1 MRVGSERWW
10 ERVSPRVRDAI
21 VRGRIG
27 DVMASE
33 LTATEDMLRSEA
45 ASNYQPKDSR
55 FDDIAAAGSD
65 GLLDLNGGVISIR
78 KVGVDT
84 GDSVISRDAGDAR
97 YVAASTV
104 SAFGASL
111 IDDADAA
118 TCRTTLDVRYPHVYT
133 VWAGP
138 TVNWTVAASEA
149 LFLGSAPWSCQP
161 YDGTRATQAR
171 ITMCHVGAASSG
183 SVKAYV
189 KYTTNGQAAG
199 TYNTVGTWAS
209 MAASG
214 HVSIT
219 LGTGAG
225 ANYLDSGWVTLA
237 SGAKI
242 DGMLA
247 VTGDGGNGSTSITVY
262 SMKVEIR

>member
-1 MRVGSERWW
+1 MQESILRGRVG
-10 ERVSPRVRDAI
+10 
-21 VRGRIG
+21 
-27 DVMASE
+27 DVKMAD
-33 LTATEDMLRSEA
+33 LAATENTLRGESA
-45 ASNYQPKDSR
+45 ANYQPKDDKLS
-55 FDDIAAAGSD
+55 DIVAAGSD
-65 GLLDLNGGVISIR
+65 GLLDLNSGAISTR

-84 GDSVISRDAGDAR
+84 GSSVISRDVGDAR

-111 IDDADAA
+111 IDDADAD
-118 TCRTTLDVRYPHVYT
+118 TSRTTLDVRYPHVYT

-138 TVNWTVAASEA
+138 TVGWIVPASEG

-161 YDGTRATQAR
+161 YDGTRATQVR

-189 KYTTNGQAAG
+189 KYTTQGQAAG

-209 MAASG
+209 MASSG
-214 HVSIT
+214 QVALT

-225 ANYLDSGWVTLA
+225 ANYLDSGWVTIA

-242 DGMLA
+242 DGMIA
-247 VTGDGGNGSTSITVY
+247 VTGDGGNGSTSVTVY